1 MAKDYKQIISDIRKR
16 IYHPVYLLCGEEP
29 YYIDLISDI
38 IENEVLDEA
47 GKEFNQSV
55 LYGRDVDARTI
66 VDYAK
71 RYPMMASHQV
81 VIVKEAQ
88 DVKTLDDIAKYV
100 EKPLESTIL
109 VLCYKYKKY
118 DKRKSLAKI
127 VEKKGVY
134 FESAKIYE
142 DKIPAWINAQIEAS
156 GYSISQKACI
166 MITEFLGNDLSK
178 IANELSKLYISLSKG
193 SQITEKLVETNIGIS
208 KDFNV
213 FELQVALA
221 KRDVLKSNRI
231 VAHFVSNPKENPL
244 TKVVV
249 LLYAFFSKVIL
260 VHAMSGKPDNE
271 IASAA
276 GISVYFLSDYRTA
289 ARNYN
294 LDKLAMI
301 IGLMREYDLKAKG
314 VDSGSADGGELTKEL
329 IYKILH

>member
-16 IYHPVYLLCGEEP
+16 IYHPVYLLSGEEP
-29 YYIDLISDI
+29 YYIDLISDV
-38 IENEVLDEA
+38 IENEVLDES
-47 GKEFNQSV
+47 GKEFNLSV

-66 VDYAK
+66 GDYAK

-88 DVKTLDDIAKYV
+88 DVKTLDDISAYA

-127 VEKKGVY
+127 VDKKGIY

-142 DKIPAWINAQIEAS
+142 DKIPAWINAQTEAS
-156 GYSISQKACI
+156 GYSISQKASI
-166 MITEFLGNDLSK
+166 MISEFLGNDLSK
-178 IANELSKLYISLSKG
+178 IANELSKLYISLPKG

-208 KDFNV
+208 KDFNI

-231 VAHFVSNPKENPL
+231 VAHFASNPKENPL

-249 LLYAFFSKVIL
+249 LLFTFFSKVL
-260 VHAMSGKPDNE
+260 VVQAMSGRPDNE

-276 GISVYFLSDYRTA
+276 GFTPYFIGDYKTA

-294 LDKLAMI
+294 IDKLAMV
-301 IGLMREYDLKAKG
+301 IGMLREYDLKAKG
-314 VDSGSADGGELTKEL
+314 VDSGSIDNGELTKEL
-329 IYKILH
+329 VYKILH

>member
-16 IYHPVYLLCGEEP
+16 IFHPVYLLSGEEP
-29 YYIDLISDI
+29 YYIDLISDV
-38 IENEVLDEA
+38 IEKEVLDEA
-47 GKEFNQSV
+47 GREFNQSV

-127 VEKKGVY
+127 VEKNGVY

-142 DKIPAWINAQIEAS
+142 DKIPAWINAQTEAS

-166 MITEFLGNDLSK
+166 MISEFLGNDLSK
-178 IANELSKLYISLSKG
+178 IDNELSKLYISLPKG
-193 SQITEKLVETNIGIS
+193 SQINEKLVETNIGIS

-213 FELQVALA
+213 FELQIALA

-231 VAHFVSNPKENPL
+231 VAHFASNPKENPL

-276 GISVYFLSDYRTA
+276 GVSVYFLSDYRTA

>member
-16 IYHPVYLLCGEEP
+16 IYHPVYLLSGEEP
-29 YYIDLISDI
+29 YYIDLISDV
-38 IENEVLDEA
+38 IENEVLDES
-47 GKEFNQSV
+47 GKEFNLSV

-66 VDYAK
+66 VDTAK

-88 DVKTLDDIAKYV
+88 EVKSLDDISAYA
-100 EKPLESTIL
+100 EKPLGSTIL

-127 VEKKGVY
+127 VDKNGIY
-134 FESAKIYE
+134 FDSAKLYE
-142 DKIPAWINAQIEAS
+142 DKIPAWINAQVEAS
-156 GYSISQKACI
+156 GYVISQKACL
-166 MITEFLGNDLSK
+166 MISEFLGNDLSK
-178 IANELSKLYISLSKG
+178 IANELGKLYISLPKG
-193 SQITEKLVETNIGIS
+193 SQITEKLIETNIGIS
-208 KDFNV
+208 KDFNI

-221 KRDVLKSNRI
+221 KRDILKSNRI
-231 VAHFVSNPKENPL
+231 VAHFASNLKENPL

-249 LLYAFFSKVIL
+249 LLFAFFSKVL
-260 VHAMSGKPDNE
+260 VVQAMSGRPDNE

-276 GISVYFLSDYRTA
+276 GFTPYFIGDYKTA
-289 ARNYN
+289 ARNYHT
-294 LDKLAMI
+294 DKLAMV
-301 IGLMREYDLKAKG
+301 IGLLREYDLKAKG